1 MKAKWALLSLATL
14 IGVFVSPDAAMPQG
28 VSPDN
33 VKAAAAATA
42 PSPRADFLKL
52 IDRPKVDPNIKLQPS
67 TTNDT
72 LEQTAFTYDSEK
84 GQTVP
89 GILIKAP
96 GSTGKLPVVIYLH
109 GTGGKKEDGL
119 PLMRDMA
126 NRGFLTVSIDGRYHG
141 ARAAAFP
148 KEAGMNA
155 YETAIF
161 HTWQSSDPATIEN
174 QKAKLENVE
183 HPLYYD
189 TVWDIMRL
197 IDYLQTRDDVDA
209 AHIGLY
215 GVSKGG
221 IEAYLAA
228 AVDTRIA
235 AVVPCI
241 SVESFKWAVDNNQ
254 WKPRVETFQKAFDN
268 AAKAAGVTT
277 PDSAFVSRF
286 YARVMPGI
294 QDEFDGPSMVPLI
307 APRPLMAINGQRDP
321 RTPPA
326 SLKLA
331 TDAATA
337 AYKAAGAEDHFTVL
351 VQPNTPHQI
360 RPDAQRSGEDFLA
373 KWLKPQDKPQ

>member
-1 MKAKWALLSLATL
+1 MKRTATL
-14 IGVFVSPDAAMPQG
+14 FVFASLLAACATADVGRSPAPLPQT
-28 VSPDN
+28 
-33 VKAAAAATA
+33 TA

-52 IDRPKVDPNIKLQPS
+52 IDRPKVDVNVKLQTPAV
-67 TTNDT
+67 TGT
-72 LEQTAFTYDSEK
+72 LEQTAFSFDAEK

-89 GILIKAP
+89 GILLKAAN
-96 GSTGKLPVVIYLH
+96 STGKRPVVIYLH

-119 PLMRDMA
+119 PLMRNMA
-126 NRGFLTVSIDGRYHG
+126 NRGFLGVSIDGRYHG

-148 KEAGMNA
+148 KEGNMNA

-161 HTWQSSDPATIEN
+161 HTWKIVVDDQLPPGEKK
-174 QKAKLENVE
+174 Q

-235 AVVPCI
+235 ACVPCI

-254 WKPRVETFQKAFDN
+254 WKARVETFQKAFDA
-268 AAKAAGVTT
+268 AAKEAGITT
-277 PDSAFVSRF
+277 PDGKFVSDF
-286 YARVMPGI
+286 YQRVMPGI
-294 QDEFDGPSMVPLI
+294 DGEFDGPSMVPLI
-307 APRPLMAINGQRDP
+307 APRALMAINGEKDP
-321 RTPPA
+321 RTQPP

-331 TDAATA
+331 TDAAQA
-337 AYKAAGAEDHFTVL
+337 AYKAAGAEDRFVIMI
-351 VQPNTPHQI
+351 QPNTPHQVK
-360 RPDAQRSGEDFLA
+360 PDAQRAGEDFLA
-373 KWLKPQDKPQ
+373 KWLKP